1 MSNMSE
7 WSHVLTIEKS
17 EYSDEGKWLIEG
29 VVAGPNFVDEAGDEF
44 LPDALTMIAD
54 HINRNP
60 IPLMD
65 WHGKS
70 AINTI
75 RDAELGEVQ
84 RAWIGDDGLLR
95 VEAELDKDHE
105 TARWLR
111 KKTDPT
117 LLPEGK
123 EPKKF
128 GLSVKG
134 VAQNVRPILEGGKF
148 KRQIADLV
156 PNEVSLTTRPYFQPS
171 LGTVISKAID
181 EAAAAESVSAGDKST
196 MSKDAPKADETTVE
210 VETTKE
216 VAVVNAA
223 DADPEKVEPVN
234 PELNLEDAAA
244 DDLVG
249 VAVVEKSEDA
259 QVAAMVASL
268 EGSIRNIVRQ
278 EIGNSKV
285 EPVVPGAASQPAEV
299 VVEKSENDRLTII
312 EKAILELSANV
323 ERVLETVPETRAP
336 GVLIAKSEVDEIRES
351 LAGLSPSEKI
361 REGFRMTAQSLR

>member
-1 MSNMSE
+1 MDKMSE

-44 LPDALTMIAD
+44 LPDALNMIAD
-54 HINRNP
+54 HINQNP

-75 RDAELGEVQ
+75 RDAELGEVH
-84 RAWIGDDGLLR
+84 RAWVGDDGLLR
-95 VEAELDKDHE
+95 IEAELDKDHD

-111 KKTDPT
+111 KKTDPN

-134 VAQNVRPILEGGKF
+134 VAQNVRPILEAGKF

-181 EAAAAESVSAGDKST
+181 EAAEAESVSAGDKSK
-196 MSKDAPKADETTVE
+196 MANDAPKADETTVE
-210 VETTKE
+210 VETKE
-216 VAVVNAA
+216 VSVMNAA
-223 DADPEKVEPVN
+223 DIDPKKVEPVN
-234 PELNLEDAAA
+234 PDINLEDAAA
-244 DDLVG
+244 DDIVG
-249 VAVVEKSEDA
+249 VVVVEKSEEDR
-259 QVAAMVASL
+259 VKEIVTSL
-268 EGSIRNIVRQ
+268 EDSIRNIVRQ

-285 EPVVPGAASQPAEV
+285 EPVVPSAASESTEV
-299 VVEKSENDRLTII
+299 VVEKSEDDRLTII
-312 EKAILELSANV
+312 EKAVLEMGANL
-323 ERVLETVPETRAP
+323 ERVLEVVPETRAP
-336 GVLIAKSEVDEIRES
+336 GVLIAKSEIDEAKQA
-351 LAGLSPSEKI
+351 LAEMSPSERI
-361 REGFRMTAQSLR
+361 REGFRLTERSLR